1 MNFSTKIKLLG
12 SLLPLFMT
20 TSASCAIDLA
30 GKTLVAS
37 NQAQAISSGG
47 SNIRPLKHASEIFSN
62 EVVTTGAASKIH
74 LRMIDGGMIALKE
87 NSELIIADYQLKDE
101 DGKGSVVLELVQGN
115 LRSISGSIKRDGG
128 SYQLKT
134 HIANLG
140 IRGTHYEVQLT
151 GSELFIAVWDGAV
164 DVSVEVGT
172 SGQDVSLGEGEGF
185 SFAKI
190 DQAGVVFELLEPPQT
205 FNSGHSSDPQD
216 DPDGSTDEKTA
227 EDEAEPASDEAEQAS
242 GEAEQASDEAE
253 PASDEA
259 EQASGEA
266 EPASGEAEQDF
277 GEVGQVTE
285 EADIAAKVT
294 DIPDTEVFEDIVPDL
309 QPVIDSL
316 QSQDAQSIYDL
327 VAAREGSITYSD
339 ATTSNKNLSDFSLGL
354 EINFD
359 SGEISNGQLS
369 FNDDQNNGEWNAVFN
384 GNMNITQDNVFL
396 EVDITSASHGNNIAD
411 GDISAQFLDS
421 LGLNSVIGEFELHDD
436 EASVSGSYQ
445 VKGQ

>member
-190 DQAGVVFELLEPPQT
+190 DQAGVVFELLEPPQN

-227 EDEAEPASDEAEQAS
+227 EDEAEPASDEAEPAS
-242 GEAEQASDEAE
+242 GEAE

-259 EQASGEA
+259 EQASD
-266 EPASGEAEQDF
+266 EAEQDF
-277 GEVGQVTE
+277 GEGGQVTE

-294 DIPDTEVFEDIVPDL
+294 DIPDTEAFEDIVPDL

-316 QSQDAQSIYDL
+316 QSQGAQSIYDL

-411 GDISAQFLDS
+411 GDISAQFVDS

-436 EASVSGSYQ
+436 KASVSGSYQ

>member
-151 GSELFIAVWDGAV
+151 GGELFIAVWDGAV

-190 DQAGVVFELLEPPQT
+190 DQAGVVFELLEPPQN

-227 EDEAEPASDEAEQAS
+227 EDEAEPASDEAEPAS
-242 GEAEQASDEAE
+242 DEAEQASDEAE
-253 PASDEA
+253 
-259 EQASGEA
+259 
-266 EPASGEAEQDF
+266 QDF
-277 GEVGQVTE
+277 GEGGQVTE

-316 QSQDAQSIYDL
+316 QSQGAQSIYDL

-411 GDISAQFLDS
+411 GDISAQFVDS

-436 EASVSGSYQ
+436 KASVSGSYQ

>member
-151 GSELFIAVWDGAV
+151 GGELFIAVWDGAV

-190 DQAGVVFELLEPPQT
+190 DQAGVVFELLEPPQN

-227 EDEAEPASDEAEQAS
+227 EDEAEPAS
-242 GEAEQASDEAE
+242 GEAEPASDEAE

-259 EQASGEA
+259 EQASD
-266 EPASGEAEQDF
+266 EAEQDF
-277 GEVGQVTE
+277 GEGGQVTE

-316 QSQDAQSIYDL
+316 QSQGAQSIYDL

-411 GDISAQFLDS
+411 GDISAQFVDS

-436 EASVSGSYQ
+436 KASVSGSYQ

>member
-1 MNFSTKIKLLG
+1 MNFSTKLKLLG
-12 SLLPLFMT
+12 SLLPLFMV
-20 TSASCAIDLA
+20 TSKSYAIDLA

-62 EVVTTGAASKIH
+62 EVVTTGVASKIH

-87 NSELIIADYQLKDE
+87 NSELIIADYKLKDE
-101 DGKGSVVLELVQGN
+101 DGKGSVVLELLQGN

-151 GSELFIAVWDGAV
+151 GGELFIAVWDGAV

-190 DQAGVVFELLEPPQT
+190 DQAGVVFELLEPPQN

-216 DPDGSTDEKTA
+216 DPDGATDEKTA
-227 EDEAEPASDEAEQAS
+227 EDEAEPASGETEQASGETEQASDEAEQATGEAEQAS
-242 GEAEQASDEAE
+242 GE
-253 PASDEA
+253 
-259 EQASGEA
+259 G
-266 EPASGEAEQDF
+266 
-277 GEVGQVTE
+277 GQVAE
-285 EADIAAKVT
+285 ERNIDSKIT
-294 DIPDTEVFEDIVPDL
+294 DTPDTQVFEGIVPDL
-309 QPVIDSL
+309 QPVSDVL
-316 QSQDAQSIYDL
+316 QSQGAQSIYDL

-339 ATTSNKNLSDFSLGL
+339 ATTSNGNLSDFFLGM

-369 FNDDQNNGEWNAVFN
+369 FNDDQNNGKWNAVFN

-396 EVDITSASHGNNIAD
+396 EVDITSASHGDNIAD
-411 GDISAQFLDS
+411 GDISAQFEDS

>member
-1 MNFSTKIKLLG
+1 MNFSTKLKLLG
-12 SLLPLFMT
+12 SLLPLFMV
-20 TSASCAIDLA
+20 TSKSYAIDLA

-62 EVVTTGAASKIH
+62 EVVTTGVASKIH

-87 NSELIIADYQLKDE
+87 NSELIIADYKLKDE
-101 DGKGSVVLELVQGN
+101 DGKGSVVLELLQGN

-151 GSELFIAVWDGAV
+151 GGELFIAVWDGAV

-190 DQAGVVFELLEPPQT
+190 DQAGVVFELLEPPQN

-216 DPDGSTDEKTA
+216 DPDGATDEKTA
-227 EDEAEPASDEAEQAS
+227 EDEAEPASGETEQASGETEQASDEAEQAT
-242 GEAEQASDEAE
+242 GEAEQASDE
-253 PASDEA
+253 
-259 EQASGEA
+259 G
-266 EPASGEAEQDF
+266 
-277 GEVGQVTE
+277 GQVPE
-285 EADIAAKVT
+285 ERNIDSKIT
-294 DIPDTEVFEDIVPDL
+294 DTPDTQVFEGIVPDL
-309 QPVIDSL
+309 QPVSDVL
-316 QSQDAQSIYDL
+316 QSQGAQSIYDL

-339 ATTSNKNLSDFSLGL
+339 ATTSNGNLSDFFLGM

-369 FNDDQNNGEWNAVFN
+369 FNDDQNNGKWNAVFN

-396 EVDITSASHGNNIAD
+396 EVDITSASHGDNIAD
-411 GDISAQFLDS
+411 GDISAQFEDS

>member
-1 MNFSTKIKLLG
+1 MNFSTKLKLLG
-12 SLLPLFMT
+12 SLLPLFMV
-20 TSASCAIDLA
+20 TSKSYAIDLA

-62 EVVTTGAASKIH
+62 EVVTTGVASKIH

-87 NSELIIADYQLKDE
+87 NSELIIADYKLKDE
-101 DGKGSVVLELVQGN
+101 DGKGSVVLELLQGN

-151 GSELFIAVWDGAV
+151 GGELFIAVWDGAV

-190 DQAGVVFELLEPPQT
+190 DQAGVVFELLEPPQN

-216 DPDGSTDEKTA
+216 DPDGATDEKTA
-227 EDEAEPASDEAEQAS
+227 EDEAEPASGETEQASGETEQASDEAEQAT
-242 GEAEQASDEAE
+242 GEAEQASDE
-253 PASDEA
+253 
-259 EQASGEA
+259 G
-266 EPASGEAEQDF
+266 
-277 GEVGQVTE
+277 GQVAE
-285 EADIAAKVT
+285 ERNIDSKIT
-294 DIPDTEVFEDIVPDL
+294 DTPDTQVFEGIVPDL
-309 QPVIDSL
+309 QPVSDVL
-316 QSQDAQSIYDL
+316 QSQGAQSIYDL

-339 ATTSNKNLSDFSLGL
+339 ATTSNGNLSDFFLGM

-369 FNDDQNNGEWNAVFN
+369 FNDDQNNGKWNAVFN

-396 EVDITSASHGNNIAD
+396 EVDITSASHGDNIAD
-411 GDISAQFLDS
+411 GDISAQFEDS